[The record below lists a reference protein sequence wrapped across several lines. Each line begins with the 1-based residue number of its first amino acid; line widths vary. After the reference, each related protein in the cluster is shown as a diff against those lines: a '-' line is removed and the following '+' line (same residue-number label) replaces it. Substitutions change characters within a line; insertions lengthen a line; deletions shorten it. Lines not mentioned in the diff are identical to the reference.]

1 MLQNIDYSII
11 VIDDT
16 YNSCFESV
24 ITFLEDSNNMSSY
37 RKIAVLGTIGF
48 GANGKDDTSRVH
60 EQVKDLKFDYLYLIG
75 DYTKP
80 IYRSLKIF
88 FLTKYKKIQR

>member
-37 RKIAVLGTIGF
+37 RKIGF